1 MPEANQP
8 DYVEEPQLYPYTV
21 SLTSGQHL
29 EAQNVNIDRD
39 ADFCLTG
46 VNGSSDGEYTL
57 NFRTPSGRLIS
68 TAEILNTDIIGT
80 ANQPTAIGPPMI
92 YRAGSVG
99 PQLNITDV
107 SGSTNDIVIVF
118 SGIRRVKTT

>member
-1 MPEANQP
+1 MPDANQP

-21 SLTSGQHL
+21 SLSSGQHL
-29 EAQNVNIDRD
+29 ENQSVNIDRD
-39 ADFCLTG
+39 ADFTLTG
-46 VNGSSDGEYTL
+46 VNGSSTGRYTL

-68 TAEILNTDIIGT
+68 TAEILDTDIIGT
-80 ANQPTAIGPPMI
+80 ANQPTAVGPPMV

-107 SGSTNDIVIVF
+107 SGGTNAVSIVF

>member
-1 MPEANQP
+1 MSDANQP

-21 SLTSGQHL
+21 SLAGNQHL
-29 EAQNVNIDRD
+29 EEQSVNIARD
-39 ADFCLTG
+39 ADFTLTG
-46 VNGSSDGEYTL
+46 VNGSSAGRYTL

-68 TAEILNTDIIGT
+68 TAEILDTDIIGT
-80 ANQPTAIGPPMI
+80 ANQPTAFMPMV

-107 SGSTNDIVIVF
+107 SGATNAVSIVF